1 MPLIET
7 LISIII
13 SILTGLVS
21 GWISGAAVTRHYRKI
36 DERHELQFL
45 HIKYL
50 ESSTVHLSRILN
62 EIDLLDRKDGP
73 PDYENLL
80 REIGII
86 QIPEGKLDER
96 HESALIIQEKDQ
108 VLSAFEKEL
117 KDGSADLSRA
127 ALQIIKLSVKLMT
140 ATEAYRREIGLPPGI
155 R

>member
-7 LISIII
+7 LISVII
-13 SILTGLVS
+13 SMLTGLVS

-62 EIDLLDRKDGP
+62 EIDLLARKDGP
-73 PDYENLL
+73 LDYENLL

-108 VLSAFEKEL
+108 FLSGLEKEL
-117 KDGSADLSRA
+117 KEGSADLSQA
-127 ALQIIKLSVKLMT
+127 ALHLIKLSVKLMT
-140 ATEAYRREIGLPPGI
+140 ATDTYRQEIGLPPGI
-155 R
+155 H